1 MCRNLKD
8 KKVLLVDDDDNN
20 LKLASAILSI
30 FKMDIT
36 CVNNG
41 LDAID
46 KLNEDSFDLIIMD
59 LYMPVMN
66 GIDCIKYIREN
77 LFLSTP
83 IIILTAGIIDF
94 HNELE
99 KYVKLCI
106 NKPYNKSKLRNA
118 VNEYID

>member
-1 MCRNLKD
+1 MCRDLKD

-20 LKLASAILSI
+20 LLLAKTILSV

-36 CVNNG
+36 CANNG
-41 LDAID
+41 SDAIN
-46 KLNEDSFDLIIMD
+46 KLNEESFDLIIMD
-59 LYMPVMN
+59 LYMPIMN

-94 HNELE
+94 HSELE
-99 KYVKLCI
+99 KYIKLCI
-106 NKPYNKSKLRNA
+106 NKPYNRNKLRNA
-118 VNEYID
+118 VSEFIE